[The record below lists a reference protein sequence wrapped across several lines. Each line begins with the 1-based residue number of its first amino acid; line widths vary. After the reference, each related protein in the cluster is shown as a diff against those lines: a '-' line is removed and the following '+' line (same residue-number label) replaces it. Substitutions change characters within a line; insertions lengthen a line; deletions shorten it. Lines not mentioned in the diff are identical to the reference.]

1 MRTKLSFIADK
12 ALEGGWLLAVIVTP
26 LFFNIYSSRVFE
38 PDKLTLLRS
47 IALVMAVLWIIKQ
60 IGRMFVE
67 RQTAKDDSAGF
78 ANWLRRPLV
87 IPSLVVVV
95 VYLIAT
101 LASVAPRTSFLGSYQ
116 RLQGTFT
123 TYSYIVVALIAMQE
137 IRHRAQ
143 FNRLVT
149 VAILTS
155 FPIALYG
162 IIQHLGID
170 AMPWGADVTA
180 RVASNMGNAIF
191 VSAYLIMAI
200 PLTLARIVQ
209 SWQGIMSDLTGWRKW
224 AFSGF
229 LVTVFGAQMLAWFSR
244 GLERGLGLG
253 VLIIVACVLLAV
265 YLKKPVARFLLLG
278 CYQLLFSVQI
288 TCLVYSQSRGP
299 QLGFIVGLAIF
310 LLLYF
315 TVRRW
320 GKAVWAWLGTAVL
333 LVSFLVVFNIPNTPL
348 QKLRSI
354 PYVGRLGNLLETEG
368 GTGMVR
374 LLIAQGTVQML
385 KSNPLRALIGYGP
398 ETMYVAYNKF
408 YPPALADL
416 ESRNASPDRSHNE
429 TFDTF
434 VITGLLGFL
443 AYLFLFSSVFYF
455 ALRWLG
461 LIQSGK
467 GKRFYWISVWA
478 GALLGFAGPF
488 FLTADGIYAGVG
500 CMGGFVLGL
509 LIFVVPT
516 CIKVSHQKRSEVLA
530 ESDLW
535 RFIWVAALASA
546 VLAHFVEINFG
557 IAIASTRTYFWMYLA
572 LLAVLGKEFIFAP
585 KPASVSRRIADG
597 GGAVPLQ
604 HSNGAKAQLVNKT
617 DTSKRSSSTAQVRSK
632 VNALSALDIE
642 QPETERSQ
650 MLILALLVGFILSI
664 MAWTFVTNPQQDSD
678 IVTILVKSFTT
689 FAAKQQPDTISL
701 GMLWLIVSTLVL
713 GVAIVVAEVA
723 QFSETRK
730 TYRWWLNTASITLAV
745 AFGTGLVFAI
755 LHASRLIGNVDIT
768 NLIYSF
774 YSWVA
779 FIWLSLAGLMYVLS
793 SKPRTSGSA
802 WAVVLGIVL
811 LVGAGLVIDNA
822 NIRIIKADIVYK
834 QGQRYDEASDWNNAI
849 QLYSEAVSIA
859 PKEDFYWLFYGRVLM
874 ERARAETNV
883 TIQESYMQRTLVAL
897 EEAQKLNPLNTD
909 HTKNLASFY
918 RTWAEMDTD
927 AQSRSAKIEKALQYY
942 SQAHDL
948 SPNNAQILNEWGQ
961 MYYAIGQDD
970 QAMAKYQASLALDSK
985 YSLTYFY
992 IGDSM
997 LKANN
1002 YQEAV
1007 SNYEKGLA
1015 LDPEA
1020 PTAWSALAY
1029 AYSQLGETDK
1039 AIAANLEVIKRYPND
1054 YNSLKN
1060 LALLYAQ
1067 QGKLDEALSYAQQA
1081 LKAAPQDQV
1090 AGITSYIDQLNQQ
1103 IANKGN

>member
-1 MRTKLSFIADK
+1 MRTKVSFICDK

-47 IALVMAVLWIIKQ
+47 IALVMAAVWITKQ
-60 IGRMFVE
+60 IGRMFSGGQPARDE
-67 RQTAKDDSAGF
+67 DGGF
-78 ANWLRRPLV
+78 INWLRRPLV

-101 LASVAPRTSFLGSYQ
+101 LASVVPRTSFLGSYQ

-137 IRHRAQ
+137 IRRREQ

-149 VAILTS
+149 AAILTS

-170 AMPWGADVTA
+170 AMPWGSDVTA

-200 PLTLARIVQ
+200 PLTLARLLQ
-209 SWQGIMSDLTGWRKW
+209 SWQGIVSDLTGWRKW

-229 LVTVFGAQMLAWFSR
+229 LVLVFGAQMLAWISR

-253 VLIIVACVLLAV
+253 VLIIVACALLAV
-265 YLKKPVARFLLLG
+265 YFKKPVARFLLLG

-288 TCLVYSQSRGP
+288 ICLVYSQSRGP
-299 QLGFIVGLAIF
+299 QLGFIAGLAVF

-333 LVSFLVVFNIPNTPL
+333 LLSFLVVFNIPNTPF

-354 PYVGRLGNLLETEG
+354 PYLGRLGNLLETEG

-374 LLIAQGTVQML
+374 LLIWQGAVQL
-385 KSNPLRALIGYGP
+385 IKSNPLRALVGYGP
-398 ETMYVAYNKF
+398 ETMYVAYNRF
-408 YPPALADL
+408 YPPALANI

-443 AYLFLFSSVFYF
+443 AYIFIFGGVFYF

-467 GKRFYWISVWA
+467 DKRFYCIAVGAS
-478 GALLGFAGPF
+478 ALLGFGGPF
-488 FLTADGIYAGVG
+488 FLTTDGIYAGVG
-500 CMGGFVLGL
+500 GMGGFVLGL
-509 LIFVVPT
+509 LIYIVPT
-516 CIKVSHQKRSEVLA
+516 SVKVSHQKRSEALA
-530 ESDLW
+530 ENDLW

-546 VLAHFVEINFG
+546 ILGHFVEINFG
-557 IAIASTRTYFWMYLA
+557 IAIAATRTYFWMYLA
-572 LLAVLGKEFIFAP
+572 LLAVLGKEFIFIP
-585 KPASVSRRIADG
+585 KSATASGRAAG
-597 GGAVPLQ
+597 GSVAPLQ
-604 HSNGAKAQLVNKT
+604 RGSSAKAQFVSKT
-617 DTSKRSSSTAQVRSK
+617 DAGKRPSSATQVKSRVST
-632 VNALSALDIE
+632 LSALDFE

-650 MLILALLVGFILSI
+650 MLFLALLVGFILSI
-664 MAWTFVTNPQQDSD
+664 MAWTFVTNPQRDTD
-678 IVTILVKSFTT
+678 IVTILAKSFTT
-689 FAAKQQPDTISL
+689 LAAKQLPDKRSL
-701 GMLWLIVSTLVL
+701 GMLWLILSTLVL
-713 GVAIVVAEVA
+713 GVMIVVAEVA

-730 TYRWWLNTASITLAV
+730 TYQWWLNTAAIALAV
-745 AFGTGLVFAI
+745 AFTVGFIFAI

-774 YSWVA
+774 YTWVV
-779 FIWLSLAGLMYVLS
+779 FIWLSFTALMYVLS
-793 SKPRTSGSA
+793 PKPRTSGSA
-802 WAVVLGIVL
+802 WALGVGIVL
-811 LVGAGLVIDNA
+811 LVVAGIVIDNA

-834 QGQRYDEASDWNNAI
+834 QGQRYDEAGDWNNAV
-849 QLYSEAVSIA
+849 QVYGEAVSIT

-874 ERARAETNV
+874 ERARADSNLSIRET
-883 TIQESYMQRTLVAL
+883 YMKRTLAAL

-927 AQSRSAKIEKALQYY
+927 VQSRSAKIEQAFQYY
-942 SQAHDL
+942 AQAHEL

-961 MYYAIGQDD
+961 MYFAIGQDD
-970 QAMAKYQASLALDSK
+970 LAISKYQESLTLDPK
-985 YSLTYFY
+985 YALTYFY
-992 IGDSM
+992 LGDAM

-1007 SNYEKGLA
+1007 SYYQKGLV
-1015 LDPEA
+1015 LDTEA
-1020 PTAWSALAY
+1020 PAAWSALAY
-1029 AYSQLGETDK
+1029 VYSQLGETDK
-1039 AIAANLEVIKRYPND
+1039 AIEANLEVVNRYAND

-1067 QGKLDEALSYAQQA
+1067 QEKLDEALSYAQQA

-1090 AGITSYIDQLNQQ
+1090 AGMTSYIDQLNQR
-1103 IANKGN
+1103 IANTGK